1 MSNDNIIIEAPNDTT
16 LTIKGGNLVSIKA
29 KNEICDEKILVEIF
43 NNHCIN
49 IVEKSSGSVPKSLG
63 NPSNPDHDKFTIQNI
78 TECYKNHP
86 SIIKIKE
93 NFKNFASFGF
103 TKHTIEYISLIKKS
117 LTPAKAI
124 SPDCIPL
131 KVITFASN
139 VVDSHLCNIILKDLE
154 KKQVLRKSRNSISKT
169 HFLEK

>member
-1 MSNDNIIIEAPNDTT
+1 MSNDNILIEAPNDTT
-16 LTIKGGNLVSIKA
+16 LTIKGGNLVSIKS
-29 KNEICDEKILVEIF
+29 KNEIRDEKILVEIF
-43 NNHCIN
+43 NNHYIN
-49 IVEKSSGSVPKSLG
+49 IVEKLSGSVPKSLG

-93 NFKNFASFGF
+93 NFKNFASFDF
-103 TKHTIEYISLIKKS
+103 TKHTIEYISLIEKS
-117 LTPAKAI
+117 LKPAKAT

-139 VVDSHLCNIILKDLE
+139 VIDSHLCNIILKDLE
-154 KKQVLRKSRNSISKT
+154 KNKYS
-169 HFLEK
+169 EKPETALVRPIF